1 MSALPPAVLP
11 TDMQSPPAARK
22 MCQQSQCAAQL
33 AALGS
38 RAPLTMHEGHGVP
51 AALTDQAAQTLHLLQ
66 QAAMAA
72 LLPASA
78 AALHSRSPPMY
89 SLFRLP
95 TLCHMPAS
103 LLTAQ
108 QRRLCATAPVAAA
121 AATAPPPPS
130 AEQQFV
136 SWPGLLAWRARGVDA
151 ATSWGPKGPV
161 PLAAAPADAL
171 TPEAAAVAAAIAA
184 HSPAV
189 PASLAEAGV
198 AVLQTP
204 DPLGKAALTFAA
216 WRAYCA
222 GTLGVGAA
230 DAPQG
235 PPARPPVPELV
246 PVRRIP
252 PMNASP
258 LPKPVYMLHK

>member
-1 MSALPPAVLP
+1 
-11 TDMQSPPAARK
+11 
-22 MCQQSQCAAQL
+22 
-33 AALGS
+33 
-38 RAPLTMHEGHGVP
+38 
-51 AALTDQAAQTLHLLQ
+51 
-66 QAAMAA
+66 MAA

-78 AALHSRSPPMY
+78 AALHSPSPPMF

-95 TLCHMPAS
+95 AALCSRPA
-103 LLTAQ
+103 LHLALQ
-108 QRRLCATAPVAAA
+108 QRRLCAAAA
-121 AATAPPPPS
+121 APATAAPPPPAPT

-151 ATSWGPKGPV
+151 ATTWGPKGPV
-161 PLAAAPADAL
+161 PPAAAPADAR

-184 HSPAV
+184 HAPAV

-198 AVLQTP
+198 AVLRTP

-216 WRAYCA
+216 WRAYREGA
-222 GTLGVGAA
+222 LGVGAA
-230 DAPQG
+230 DAPLG

-252 PMNASP
+252 PMDASP